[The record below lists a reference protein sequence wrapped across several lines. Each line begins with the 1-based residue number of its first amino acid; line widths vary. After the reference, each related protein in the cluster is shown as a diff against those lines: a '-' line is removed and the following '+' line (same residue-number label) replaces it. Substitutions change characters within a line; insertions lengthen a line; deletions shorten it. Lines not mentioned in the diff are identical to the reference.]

1 MIGSDFLSDSTDK
14 QVIRNTNTK
23 DPTLGKSLNNDDIA
37 KLYAVTSKGI
47 TLSALK
53 ELFAYRANSN
63 PLFTPADT
71 FTLPKGR
78 LYNDENVKTSVGR
91 YVFNKL
97 ILNDVIGP
105 LVKYQNI
112 QMNGKGVG
120 KLDGIMASLLRS
132 DTINSKEFETY
143 IDKMQWIGFAI
154 SRFINPS
161 LPTDMVIP
169 PKDIVEGKQKLV
181 EKNRKRLDDGD
192 IEAVN
197 EIESELL
204 GKAKAEMHSEPA
216 MEIYD
221 SGSRGS
227 FNNNYKMV
235 NISRGVVPDPVD
247 SSKVHISMNNL
258 AEGIPPEEQTIYA
271 NISTIGSSSRAI
283 ATRDG
288 GYVA

>member
-1 MIGSDFLSDSTDK
+1 M
-14 QVIRNTNTK
+14 
-23 DPTLGKSLNNDDIA
+23 NNDQIA
-37 KLYAVTSKGI
+37 KLYEVTSKGI
-47 TLSALK
+47 TLSVLK
-53 ELFAYRANSN
+53 ELFAYRANTD

-71 FTLPKGR
+71 FTLAKGT
-78 LYNDENVKTSVGR
+78 LYNDEAEKTSVGR

-97 ILNDVIGP
+97 ILNNVIGP
-105 LVKYQNI
+105 MIHYQNI

-120 KLDGIMASLLRS
+120 KLDGMMASLLRS
-132 DTINSKEFETY
+132 DKISSKEFETY

-181 EKNRKRLDDGD
+181 EKNRKRLEDGD

-197 EIESELL
+197 EIEGELL
-204 GKAKAEMHSEPA
+204 GKAKKEMHSEPA

-247 SSKVHISMNNL
+247 SSKTHISMSNL
-258 AEGIPPEEQTIYA
+258 AEGIPAEEQTIYA

-288 GYVA
+288 GLTVQAHHVKINSSNCWKLRI